1 MNFLYSIIV
10 GMCAGILGFG
20 SLFVMHSQPSI
31 VAGSFTPV
39 QGKSMTLAGAGI
51 SSSAT
56 TVTLSSATLPDP
68 NATPILMSMFGAIGY
83 GVFEPQ
89 SSKIEN
95 FSFTGITQNANGS
108 ATLTGVSRGLSFYSP
123 YAASTTLQISHAGGS
138 NVILSNSAA
147 FYGQQFAL
155 LNTNESITGTWTFA
169 STAPPKYDYNPTFG
183 ALASTTL
190 ASKGYVDASM
200 AAGAV
205 PITTNNAGIGILA
218 TALQAASSTAT
229 GVYNAITY
237 NKILAASYA
246 TDTPNTGTRTSDVLM
261 SDLTGYLTQ
270 GWLNLTKLF
279 TFTGGLTSTATTTLA
294 GSNVNSN
301 AIVLNGVPYSFPSTL
316 LASSSVLSI
325 DTAGNTTWET
335 PTAIRYTYATT
346 TGMGIGNSS
355 YATSTTLT
363 IPAGVLTASST
374 IEVILDANMAVS
386 AGSPTCDIFLKDSN
400 SNVFFDMSIP
410 ATRAIF
416 RTVIM
421 GNNSASSQVAI
432 NPTLSN
438 AFTSSINLAA
448 GVSFLL
454 VDRGNY
460 TGGATGVCNLN
471 DAQIIVT
478 R

>member
-1 MNFLYSIIV
+1 MKYLLTLILAIATTITGTFGYQNMTAKTVAPQVYGTTANMKFAQLQPYAIYGAGATAGATSITLKSMKDID
-10 GMCAGILGFG
+10 GNALTMSGTFGTKGFG
-20 SLFVMHSQPSI
+20 TIEPGNGNLEEQI
-31 VAGSFTPV
+31 SFTGLTNNSNGTV
-39 QGKSMTLAGAGI
+39 TLTGI
-51 SSSAT
+51 SSVSFTYPYTETSGLSKTHAGST
-56 TVTLSSATLPDP
+56 TFVISNTSGFYNQLTSTQNDETINGVYTFSSTSQPVYDGAPTFTNPLALIDKFYVDNVVVSGAPNADTVT
-68 NATPILMSMFGAIGY
+68 
-83 GVFEPQ
+83 
-89 SSKIEN
+89 K
-95 FSFTGITQNANGS
+95 GIVQ
-108 ATLTGVSRGLSFYSP
+108 
-123 YAASTTLQISHAGGS
+123 
-138 NVILSNSAA
+138 
-147 FYGQQFAL
+147 
-155 LNTNESITGTWTFA
+155 
-169 STAPPKYDYNPTFG
+169 
-183 ALASTTL
+183 
-190 ASKGYVDASM
+190 
-200 AAGAV
+200 
-205 PITTNNAGIGILA
+205 LA
-218 TALQAASSTAT
+218 TALQAASSTTLGST
-229 GVYNAITY
+229 GASDV
-237 NKILAASYA
+237 LRASYA
-246 TDTPNTGTRTSDVLM
+246 TDTPNTGTRTSNVLM
-261 SDLTGYLTQ
+261 SDLTGDLKQ
-270 GWLNLTKLF
+270 GWLNLSQLF

-294 GSNVNSN
+294 GSNVLSN

-421 GNNSASSQVAI
+421 GNNSASSQVSI
-432 NPTLSN
+432 NPTLGN